1 MDTNQSNDLI
11 TRTVEKFR
19 RSQEKKRE
27 LIQYLVRNKPNL
39 IKSFLKRKRIK
50 DCGSVLLFEQSAN

>member
-1 MDTNQSNDLI
+1 MTTEEQAKDLI

-39 IKSFLKRKRIK
+39 IKSVWKRKRIK
-50 DCGSVLLFEQSAN
+50 DC

>member
-1 MDTNQSNDLI
+1 MIIDEQPKDLI

-27 LIQYLVRNKPNL
+27 LIKYLIANKPNL
-39 IKSFLKRKRIK
+39 IKSFWKRKRIK
-50 DCGSVLLFEQSAN
+50 DC